1 MRLAGCQALY
11 DGRNFSLGYG
21 RERHD
26 SRLRIR
32 DAEIARPTT
41 LDLEGKPL
49 FLGQVATLDI
59 IERNGQ
65 AVLSRAQLSPSER
78 VADQ

>member
-32 DAEIARPTT
+32 DAEIARTST
-41 LDLEGKPL
+41 LDFERKTL

-59 IERNGQ
+59 IECNGQ
-65 AVLSRAQLSPSER
+65 TVLPRAQLSPGER
-78 VADQ
+78 IADQ